1 MKYLFWKLQIKTL
14 FLYIFLQKNAK
25 DENVSLSDA
34 FLVKLE
40 DCTGSLI
47 ADDWV
52 ISAAHCFEKMFNYGA
67 GIINVR

>member
-1 MKYLFWKLQIKTL
+1 MKYLPWKLQTKTL
-14 FLYIFLQKNAK
+14 FIYIFLQKNAK